1 MPIVVSCTAEKRS
14 NKLSKSALS
23 SAFKN
28 CRGNT
33 FGKAVWSDDT
43 DEGDDEDEEDVV
55 PEEPDEVVLAR
66 LAEEARQALETRKK
80 ELSVEFLRVLKAWRG
95 LALGIDYTTYFPDLP
110 KVNVLDLIEDLM
122 FVDMGIVYSNIV
134 KSDPQREKYGWLPVM
149 AGCSVGQ
156 IGALMAESFCERVI
170 SKSYFDS

>member
-28 CRGNT
+28 CRGST

-55 PEEPDEVVLAR
+55 PEEPDEVVTQCWLVW
-66 LAEEARQALETRKK
+66 LKK
-80 ELSVEFLRVLKAWRG
+80 QGRPWK
-95 LALGIDYTTYFPDLP
+95 P
-110 KVNVLDLIEDLM
+110 
-122 FVDMGIVYSNIV
+122 
-134 KSDPQREKYGWLPVM
+134 
-149 AGCSVGQ
+149 
-156 IGALMAESFCERVI
+156 ERR
-170 SKSYFDS
+170 S